1 MNGKVND
8 YEKLVSSIQKD
19 VTVLEIDLYNQ
30 TGCYGLYRNGKIYI
44 EKTLST
50 RQKKN
55 ILAEEY
61 GHYQTSVGTILNQNC
76 TENRKQELKARNVA
90 LEQLVTLDDLIRC
103 SEAGLSNHY
112 SCAEFLEIDV
122 ETLKNCD
129 YVLSTKGMAPLIF
142 IKDGFLNLGDYSV
155 MVLNTGLT

>member
-55 ILAEEY
+55 TSRGIRALSNIRW
-61 GHYQTSVGTILNQNC
+61 HYFKSKLY
-76 TENRKQELKARNVA
+76 RK
-90 LEQLVTLDDLIRC
+90 
-103 SEAGLSNHY
+103 SEARVESSQCGLRAISYIRRFN
-112 SCAEFLEIDV
+112 SL
-122 ETLKNCD
+122 L
-129 YVLSTKGMAPLIF
+129 
-142 IKDGFLNLGDYSV
+142 
-155 MVLNTGLT
+155 

>member
-76 TENRKQELKARNVA
+76 RK
-90 LEQLVTLDDLIRC
+90 
-103 SEAGLSNHY
+103 SEARVESSQCGLRAISYIRRFN
-112 SCAEFLEIDV
+112 SL
-122 ETLKNCD
+122 L
-129 YVLSTKGMAPLIF
+129 
-142 IKDGFLNLGDYSV
+142 
-155 MVLNTGLT
+155 

>member
-1 MNGKVND
+1 M
-8 YEKLVSSIQKD
+8 
-19 VTVLEIDLYNQ
+19 
-30 TGCYGLYRNGKIYI
+30 GCI
-44 EKTLST
+44 EMAKFILKNIEYPS
-50 RQKKN
+50 KKN

-122 ETLKNCD
+122 ETLKNVIT
-129 YVLSTKGMAPLIF
+129 YYRQKYGATYLYKGRIF
-142 IKDGFLNLGDYSV
+142 
-155 MVLNTGLT
+155 

>member
-61 GHYQTSVGTILNQNC
+61 GHYQTSVGTILVKSQAVPIQKISKLVV
-76 TENRKQELKARNVA
+76 RKSAT
-90 LEQLVTLDDLIRC
+90 VTKQMVK
-103 SEAGLSNHY
+103 SN
-112 SCAEFLEIDV
+112 FF
-122 ETLKNCD
+122 TL
-129 YVLSTKGMAPLIF
+129 
-142 IKDGFLNLGDYSV
+142 
-155 MVLNTGLT
+155 

>member
-1 MNGKVND
+1 
-8 YEKLVSSIQKD
+8 
-19 VTVLEIDLYNQ
+19 
-30 TGCYGLYRNGKIYI
+30 IYI

-122 ETLKNCD
+122 ETLKNVIT
-129 YVLSTKGMAPLIF
+129 YYRQKYGATYLYKGRIF
-142 IKDGFLNLGDYSV
+142 EFRDYSV

>member
-1 MNGKVND
+1 M
-8 YEKLVSSIQKD
+8 
-19 VTVLEIDLYNQ
+19 
-30 TGCYGLYRNGKIYI
+30 
-44 EKTLST
+44 ST

-112 SCAEFLEIDV
+112 SCAEFLKSM
-122 ETLKNCD
+122 LKH
-129 YVLSTKGMAPLIF
+129 
-142 IKDGFLNLGDYSV
+142 
-155 MVLNTGLT
+155 

>member
-61 GHYQTSVGTILNQNC
+61 GHYQTSVGTIFKSKLY
-76 TENRKQELKARNVA
+76 RK
-90 LEQLVTLDDLIRC
+90 
-103 SEAGLSNHY
+103 SEARVESPQCGLRAISYIRRFN
-112 SCAEFLEIDV
+112 SL
-122 ETLKNCD
+122 L
-129 YVLSTKGMAPLIF
+129 
-142 IKDGFLNLGDYSV
+142 
-155 MVLNTGLT
+155 

>member
-30 TGCYGLYRNGKIYI
+30 TGCYGLDRNGKIYI

-90 LEQLVTLDDLIRC
+90 LDDLIRC

-122 ETLKNCD
+122 ETLKNVIT
-129 YVLSTKGMAPLIF
+129 YYRQKYGATYLYKGRIF
-142 IKDGFLNLGDYSV
+142 EFRDYSV

>member
-1 MNGKVND
+1 MVKVND

-55 ILAEEY
+55 IFSRGIRALSNIRW
-61 GHYQTSVGTILNQNC
+61 HYFKSKLY
-76 TENRKQELKARNVA
+76 RK
-90 LEQLVTLDDLIRC
+90 
-103 SEAGLSNHY
+103 SEARVESPQCGLRAISYIRRFN
-112 SCAEFLEIDV
+112 SL
-122 ETLKNCD
+122 L
-129 YVLSTKGMAPLIF
+129 
-142 IKDGFLNLGDYSV
+142 
-155 MVLNTGLT
+155 

>member
-122 ETLKNCD
+122 ETLKNVIT
-129 YVLSTKGMAPLIF
+129 YYRQKYGTTYLYKGRIF
-142 IKDGFLNLGDYSV
+142 EFRDYSV